1 MKVDRVILASN
12 KNPMYYDFWNQ
23 LSFTYKEKFG
33 IKPTLIFFG
42 TQEEL
47 DEINLS
53 YQQIHHFKFFTEGIV
68 LPYGETYTAT
78 EAPKGEFGVYLISN
92 NTDKPYRCK
101 IKAPGFGHLQAL
113 NDMTK
118 GHMIADV
125 VTIIGTQDIVFG
137 EIDR

>member
-53 YQQIHHFKFFTEGIV
+53 TELFYNHQFLILNLGNIR
-68 LPYGETYTAT
+68 
-78 EAPKGEFGVYLISN
+78 GVYFI
-92 NTDKPYRCK
+92 
-101 IKAPGFGHLQAL
+101 LQNFL
-113 NDMTK
+113 KTMF
-118 GHMIADV
+118 V
-125 VTIIGTQDIVFG
+125 
-137 EIDR
+137 R